1 MDLVKKEIA
10 VKASILYYEKHKNQ
24 AQIAKELGIS
34 RSYVSH
40 LLDFARNN
48 DIVEIKVKIDHFDL
62 RMIRKEMEFCE
73 KYSTLQQCY
82 VMKSDSDDFTN
93 RQIGIFAAPYIS
105 NMINKASVIGISLGN
120 SVMNL
125 INGIKGQKFINTFD
139 KTVVQTVGGIPSS
152 VLITTHPNIMAHQ
165 LSGILGC
172 NFVPI
177 DSPGIVEDPLLKKGL
192 LNDKNIQS
200 SFLIW
205 EKIDLLL
212 TGISVADRRNTLFQ
226 TLSDSMIK
234 MIEKSNACGVIDL
247 NFFNREGDYIP
258 LLENN
263 KISIPISKLRR
274 IKQKVVIGYGKYKNE
289 AILGAL
295 KGGLIDI
302 LITDSI
308 TIDEIE
314 RIGG

>member
-1 MDLVKKEIA
+1 MDLMKKEIA

-24 AQIAKELGIS
+24 EQIAKELGIS

-62 RMIRKEMEFCE
+62 RMVRKEMEFCE

-82 VMKSDSDDFTN
+82 IMKSDSDDFTN

-105 NMINKASVIGISLGN
+105 NMINKASVIGLGLGN

-125 INGIKGQKFINTFD
+125 INGIKEQKFINTVD
-139 KTVVQTVGGIPSS
+139 KTVVQTVGGIPNN
-152 VLITTHPNIMAHQ
+152 VLITNHPNVMAHQ

-172 NFVPI
+172 NFIPI

-192 LNDKNIQS
+192 LSDKNIQS

-205 EKIDLLL
+205 EKIDLLIS
-212 TGISVADRRNTLFQ
+212 GVSVADRRNALFQ
-226 TLSDSMIK
+226 TLSDSMIEI
-234 MIEKSNACGVIDL
+234 IEKSNACGVLNL
-247 NFFNREGDYIP
+247 NFFDIEGEYIP

-263 KISIPISKLRR
+263 RISIPLSKLRK
-274 IKQKVVIGYGKYKNE
+274 IKKKVVVGYGKYKNK

-314 RIGG
+314 KIGE